1 MEGADVTAGPGNP
14 GRPGFPG
21 GEWREFIPDEVFN
34 GGNPGAPGEPGW

>member
-21 GEWREFIPDEVFN
+21 EEWRECIPDQVFN
-34 GGNPGAPGEPGW
+34 GGNP